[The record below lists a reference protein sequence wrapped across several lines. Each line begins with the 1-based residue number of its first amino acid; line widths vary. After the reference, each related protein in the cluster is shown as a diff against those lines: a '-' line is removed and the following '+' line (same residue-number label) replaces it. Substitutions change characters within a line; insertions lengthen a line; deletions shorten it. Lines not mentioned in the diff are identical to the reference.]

1 MGMIVS
7 PEEAKQFPESEIYG
21 VEVHY
26 DIPTPHITS
35 DLYKADNIVDLLYT
49 LALVP
54 GINNAVDIDITTKPE
69 EW

>member
-1 MGMIVS
+1 MGMLIS
-7 PEEAKQFPESEIYG
+7 PDEAKQFPDREIYG

-26 DIPTPHITS
+26 DSPSHITS
-35 DLYKADNIVDLLYT
+35 DLYKADNITDLLYT

-54 GINNAVDIDITTKPE
+54 DVNNAVDVNITTKPE

>member
-35 DLYKADNIVDLLYT
+35 D
-49 LALVP
+49 
-54 GINNAVDIDITTKPE
+54 
-69 EW
+69 